1 MKTNIAIIS
10 LVLSLIFSNVSA
22 SDIAGILRVEEKDI
36 INAVKQELV
45 ERGLA
50 EDENLD
56 VEFFGGQTEFQIKE
70 AKEVKILVD
79 NLETDKDSGRFS
91 CNVEIF
97 ADRNLHTMSALQGK
111 FFLMTEVWVPAYNIG
126 KGDTITEQSL
136 VAKNI
141 RKSRV
146 KPFMVTNKDKLLG
159 LEAKKSLKEGKIIG
173 ENDVGA
179 KILIKRDD
187 VVIAVYRTDKMQIT
201 TKAVAQQDGA
211 YGDKIELQNL
221 KTRKLLTGTV
231 QDAST
236 VVIEQ

>member
-1 MKTNIAIIS
+1 MFRIIAIIG
-10 LVLSLIFSNVSA
+10 LVLTVVNNSWAVDATSGLSV
-22 SDIAGILRVEEKDI
+22 REKDI
-36 INAVKQELV
+36 INAIKQEFV

-50 EDENLD
+50 ENEKVDLEL
-56 VEFFGGQTEFQIKE
+56 FGGQTDFQIEK

-79 NLETDKDSGRFS
+79 NLEVNETSGRFN

-97 ADRNLHTMSALQGK
+97 ADRNLFAKSALQGK

>member
-1 MKTNIAIIS
+1 MNIRVAIVSFILL
-10 LVLSLIFSNVSA
+10 LVYFNASA
-22 SDIAGILRVEEKDI
+22 SDIANYMRVKEEDI

-45 ERGLA
+45 ESGLA
-50 EDENLD
+50 EDENVD

-79 NLETDKDSGRFS
+79 NLEVDKDSGRLS

-97 ADRNLHTMSALQGK
+97 ADRNLHTISALQGK
-111 FFLMTEVWVPAYNIG
+111 VFPMSEVWVPAYNIA

-136 VAKNI
+136 VAENI
-141 RKSRV
+141 RTSRL
-146 KPFMVTNKDKLLG
+146 KPFMVTSKDKLLG
-159 LEAKKSLKEGKIIG
+159 LEARKSLKEGKIIA
-173 ENDVGA
+173 ENDIGA
-179 KILIKRDD
+179 KILVKRDD
-187 VVIAVYRTDKMQIT
+187 VVVAVYRTDKMQIT

-211 YGDKIELQNL
+211 YGDRIELQNL
-221 KTRKLLTGTV
+221 KTRKPLTGIV